1 MSKVTKNVPEK
12 IRLGQFFLKGDVRH
26 KLERVANGSFFARS
40 CQDGQVYAMTRC
52 EIEQDGKYSFKKQ
65 TPAGMSTPQNPAVSD
80 VAFDAQSSRC
90 NA

>member
-52 EIEQDGKYSFKKQ
+52 EIEQDGKYSFIHSG
-65 TPAGMSTPQNPAVSD
+65 THPQRSIPFKSVNDSIQLS
-80 VAFDAQSSRC
+80 AF
-90 NA
+90 